1 VLVKPTPMEVK
12 ERILK
17 AAEELFM
24 QYGFR
29 SISMDDIAR
38 HISVSKK
45 TIYQF
50 FEDKDEIVSITV
62 SRHFDREREVCQH
75 QVFNNSA
82 NAVEE
87 LLLVSKFMKS
97 NAMNINPAVIFD
109 LQKYHPTAWQI
120 FKDFKH
126 EFVLQHILRN
136 LRKGI
141 EEGLYRE
148 DIDAEVMARL
158 RLEEVQFGFDNSLF
172 PPARFNLYNIQM
184 QLLEHFIR
192 GIVTEKGLVL
202 FNQYRNR
209 EQ

>member
-1 VLVKPTPMEVK
+1 MEVK

-38 HISVSKK
+38 HICVSKK

-50 FEDKDEIVSITV
+50 FQDKDEIVNITV
-62 SRHFDREREVCQH
+62 RRHFDKEREVCH
-75 QVFNNSA
+75 HMIFNNA
-82 NAVEE
+82 ENAVDE
-87 LLLVSKFMKS
+87 LMLVSKFVKA

-120 FKDFKH
+120 LKEFKQ
-126 EFVLQHILRN
+126 EFILQQILRN
-136 LRKGI
+136 MRQGV

-148 DIDAEVMARL
+148 DIDIEVLARL
-158 RLEEVQFGFDNSLF
+158 RLEEVQLGFDSSLF
-172 PPARFNLYNIQM
+172 PPAQFDLYNTQM

-192 GIVTEKGLVL
+192 GIVTEKGLAL

-209 EQ
+209 EH

>member
-1 VLVKPTPMEVK
+1 MEVK

-50 FEDKDEIVSITV
+50 FEDKDEIVSLTV
-62 SRHFDREREVCQH
+62 RKHFDQEKQVCEH
-75 QVFNNSA
+75 QIFGHSE

-87 LLLVSKFMKS
+87 LMLVSKFMKA
-97 NAMNINPAVIFD
+97 NLQNINPAIIYD
-109 LQKYHPTAWQI
+109 LQKYHPQAWEI
-120 FKDFKH
+120 FNEFKQG
-126 EFVLQHILRN
+126 FILQSILRN
-136 LRKGI
+136 LKKGI
-141 EEGLYRE
+141 EEGLYRK
-148 DIDAEVMARL
+148 DIDINVLARL
-158 RLEEVQFGFDNSLF
+158 RLEEVQLGFDSSIF
-172 PPARFNLYNIQM
+172 PPAQFNLYDL
-184 QLLEHFIR
+184 QLQLMEHYIR
-192 GIVTEKGLVL
+192 GIVTEEGLAL

-209 EQ
+209 EQTSI

>member
-1 VLVKPTPMEVK
+1 
-12 ERILK
+12 
-17 AAEELFM
+17 M

-38 HISVSKK
+38 HICVSKK

-50 FEDKDEIVSITV
+50 FQDKDEIVNITV
-62 SRHFDREREVCQH
+62 RRHFDKEREVCH
-75 QVFNNSA
+75 HMIFNNA
-82 NAVEE
+82 ENAVDE
-87 LLLVSKFMKS
+87 LMLVSKFVKA

-120 FKDFKH
+120 LKEFKQ
-126 EFVLQHILRN
+126 EFILQQILRN
-136 LRKGI
+136 MRQGV

-148 DIDAEVMARL
+148 DIDIEVLARL
-158 RLEEVQFGFDNSLF
+158 RLEEVQLGFDSSLF
-172 PPARFNLYNIQM
+172 PPAQFDLYNTQM

-192 GIVTEKGLVL
+192 GIVTEKGLAL

-209 EQ
+209 EH